1 MAPMLRS
8 AGTLGFAGLVIVAAT
23 GARASS
29 EDAWNEM
36 RSEVRNQCMRLAKAQ
51 NLGPVDIEVDPF
63 GSESYGLALLVTG
76 RKGGGKKAEAGQDR
90 AFLCVMDKRSGKAE
104 IGTELPL
111 RR

>member
-1 MAPMLRS
+1 MVQMVRS
-8 AGTLGFAGLVIVAAT
+8 ARVLGLAGLVVAAAT

-29 EDAWNEM
+29 EDAWDEM
-36 RSEVRNQCMRLAKAQ
+36 RTAVRNQCTRLAKAQ
-51 NLGPVDIEVDPF
+51 NLGQVDVEVDPF

-76 RKGGGKKAEAGQDR
+76 RKGKARNAGTDRGR

-104 IGTELPL
+104 IGSELPL